1 MHNQLCK
8 MFYSS

>member
-8 MFYSS
+8 KIYSS